1 MIKIQNIYHMLA
13 YAFQVLNEQGYKSVA
28 TEHFENV
35 AELCAAI
42 LTKGMQIQIKR
53 GLGKDYISET
63 DTLSGICGRIDINNS
78 IKRQSIL
85 KRQLV
90 CTYDEFSENT
100 YSNQVIK
107 TTLIKLLHSDIA
119 SGRKKDIKKVLVYL
133 SNVDEVD
140 SRSIRWGFQYNR
152 NNQTYRMLIS
162 ICYLVMRGLLQTTA
176 SGETKLMQF
185 IDEQRM
191 CRLYEKFILEFYKK
205 EYPMLNVSSSRIPWA
220 LDDDVDEMLPVMQ
233 SDIMLSHGNKI
244 LIIDAK
250 YYSRTTQEHFD
261 NRTIHSVNLY
271 QMFTYVKN
279 KEASINDSTHT
290 VSGMLLYAET
300 DSRVQPDQTYSMS
313 GNRISVKTLNLD
325 CDFGDIASSL
335 DKVVAEFFS
344 EDSHKVW

>member
-1 MIKIQNIYHMLA
+1 MLA

-119 SGRKKDIKKVLVYL
+119 SGRK
-133 SNVDEVD
+133 
-140 SRSIRWGFQYNR
+140 
-152 NNQTYRMLIS
+152 
-162 ICYLVMRGLLQTTA
+162 
-176 SGETKLMQF
+176 
-185 IDEQRM
+185 
-191 CRLYEKFILEFYKK
+191 
-205 EYPMLNVSSSRIPWA
+205 
-220 LDDDVDEMLPVMQ
+220 
-233 SDIMLSHGNKI
+233 
-244 LIIDAK
+244 
-250 YYSRTTQEHFD
+250 
-261 NRTIHSVNLY
+261 
-271 QMFTYVKN
+271 
-279 KEASINDSTHT
+279 
-290 VSGMLLYAET
+290 
-300 DSRVQPDQTYSMS
+300 
-313 GNRISVKTLNLD
+313 
-325 CDFGDIASSL
+325 
-335 DKVVAEFFS
+335 
-344 EDSHKVW
+344 

>member
-119 SGRKKDIKKVLVYL
+119 SGRK
-133 SNVDEVD
+133 
-140 SRSIRWGFQYNR
+140 
-152 NNQTYRMLIS
+152 
-162 ICYLVMRGLLQTTA
+162 
-176 SGETKLMQF
+176 
-185 IDEQRM
+185 
-191 CRLYEKFILEFYKK
+191 
-205 EYPMLNVSSSRIPWA
+205 
-220 LDDDVDEMLPVMQ
+220 
-233 SDIMLSHGNKI
+233 
-244 LIIDAK
+244 
-250 YYSRTTQEHFD
+250 
-261 NRTIHSVNLY
+261 
-271 QMFTYVKN
+271 
-279 KEASINDSTHT
+279 
-290 VSGMLLYAET
+290 
-300 DSRVQPDQTYSMS
+300 
-313 GNRISVKTLNLD
+313 
-325 CDFGDIASSL
+325 
-335 DKVVAEFFS
+335 
-344 EDSHKVW
+344 